1 MTKIRKFFKWLFSI
15 FGTTTVVS
23 MGSGNSTFVSQTTK
37 VTTISSKELN
47 ETLNEALCQARQNNE
62 RRLKIPR
69 PVPPSPPMR
78 RVVVDDDSLVKSHR
92 RSAKARSSIDDGSM
106 VYIATSSVFASSSD
120 DGGSY
125 SSGDCSSSSSS
136 CD

>member
-23 MGSGNSTFVSQTTK
+23 IGRGNSTFVSQTTK

-78 RVVVDDDSLVKSHR
+78 RVVVDDDSLR
-92 RSAKARSSIDDGSM
+92 RSAKARSSSDDGSM
-106 VYIATSSVFASSSD
+106 AYIATSSVYSASSD

-125 SSGDCSSSSSS
+125 SSGDCGSSSSS